1 MQRGGEGSLRQ
12 RGAAT
17 AGMWRQDAATS
28 RRQDKARRIVSQQLI
43 AAQPPAKIGVRNEQG
58 GETMTPLLV
67 FVTSLVVGQS
77 ISIGAGL
84 MVERLVSPYAGLV
97 TFVGF
102 YLAMFW
108 LTWRL
113 AVHVTGRS

>member
-1 MQRGGEGSLRQ
+1 
-12 RGAAT
+12 
-17 AGMWRQDAATS
+17 
-28 RRQDKARRIVSQQLI
+28 
-43 AAQPPAKIGVRNEQG
+43 
-58 GETMTPLLV
+58 MTPLLV

-102 YLAMFW
+102 YFAMFW